1 MALKAL
7 GQVPEIRAREAE
19 ELKAKIASGQYN
31 VDAGEVAD
39 SILDGLAPGQK
50 GLDNS
55 IIGDEGYERP
65 VGKAD

>member
-7 GQVPEIRAREAE
+7 GQVPEIRAEKVE

-39 SILDGLAPGQK
+39 SILDGRF
-50 GLDNS
+50 LDK
-55 IIGDEGYERP
+55 R
-65 VGKAD
+65 V